1 MSALQNRAL
10 NRLERRADF
19 TRALVTTRAFLDQA
33 ALDHFCRPG
42 MEYILVATAVRPQI
56 VHLDRRL

>member
-19 TRALVTTRAFLDQA
+19 TRALVRTRAFLLQV
-33 ALDHFCRPG
+33 G
-42 MEYILVATAVRPQI
+42 
-56 VHLDRRL
+56 